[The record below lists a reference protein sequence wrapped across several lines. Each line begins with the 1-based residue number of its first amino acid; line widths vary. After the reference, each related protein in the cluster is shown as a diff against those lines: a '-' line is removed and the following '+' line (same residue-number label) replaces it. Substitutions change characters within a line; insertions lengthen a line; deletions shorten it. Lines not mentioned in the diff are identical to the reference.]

1 MLSALYGSVFRP
13 QRTVHFYPRGKQE
26 YGEERNIIDKQKKDK
41 KKRRSALNICRYG
54 HYRPNHTTTLMQ
66 HTRRFN

>member
-1 MLSALYGSVFRP
+1 
-13 QRTVHFYPRGKQE
+13 VHFYPRGKQE